1 MAEPEYSLSKADIF
15 MICDALREGL
25 DVRLH
30 PDKNGVKITSER
42 VRVLKKPEAPRYGFS
57 EKRT

>member
-1 MAEPEYSLSKADIF
+1 MVGPEYSISKAEVA

-30 PDKNGVKITSER
+30 PDKYGVKITTER

-57 EKRT
+57 EKRE

>member
-1 MAEPEYSLSKADIF
+1 MVGPEYSISKAEVA

-30 PDKNGVKITSER
+30 PDRNGVKITAER
-42 VRVLKKPEAPRYGFS
+42 VRVLKKPEAPKYGFS
-57 EKRT
+57 EKRE